1 MARAYGWNAR
11 LLLGFETDYG
21 QPPELERYFQVPFV
35 SSTLDSEQ
43 GLIESNVLGLGRDPT
58 APFQDIINVDG
69 DVVIPADLRNI
80 GLWLTA
86 LLGLPESTQDK
97 NVFHHVFTSGKAVL
111 PSLSL
116 EIGLPDV
123 PDYPLFTGAR
133 VNSLAFNFQRT
144 GEAQVTANILGQ
156 GETVQHETLATTP
169 TELPYTRFS
178 QFQGSIKHAGTFLA
192 DVTSASITY
201 SNNFEKIET
210 IRDDGKVD
218 GIDPGIAALSGNI
231 TVRYSNATLMDLARE
246 GNPIDLELAY
256 TIDDTHKLLLTAHEV
271 YLPKAKR
278 SINGAGGI
286 EASYDFQGAKSP
298 TVGHMFT
305 ATLVNDVSAYPADTT
320 MQPAPSQKPPQAT
333 EQTEQAQEDN
343 DAETVTLHEPVLA
356 RPKSRRSR

>member
-1 MARAYGWNAR
+1 MA
-11 LLLGFETDYG
+11 
-21 QPPELERYFQVPFV
+21 
-35 SSTLDSEQ
+35 
-43 GLIESNVLGLGRDPT
+43 
-58 APFQDIINVDG
+58 
-69 DVVIPADLRNI
+69 
-80 GLWLTA
+80 LT
-86 LLGLPESTQDK
+86 
-97 NVFHHVFTSGKAVL
+97 
-111 PSLSL
+111 
-116 EIGLPDV
+116 
-123 PDYPLFTGAR
+123 
-133 VNSLAFNFQRT
+133 
-144 GEAQVTANILGQ
+144 
-156 GETVQHETLATTP
+156 
-169 TELPYTRFS
+169 
-178 QFQGSIKHAGTFLA
+178 
-192 DVTSASITY
+192 
-201 SNNFEKIET
+201 
-210 IRDDGKVD
+210 
-218 GIDPGIAALSGNI
+218 PGIAALSGNI